1 MSYTPNTWQTGDT
14 VTAEKLNHM
23 ETGIGNAAN
32 PFVVM
37 LTPTAL
43 DYSGSMDRTVADIYA
58 AYQAGKQIVFRIITG
73 VSTFIDVSIN
83 CVGVS
88 QDATYPLFQ
97 AYILNTYNSSIIW
110 AGAGNTS
117 EGTENTYS
125 TIIYSLTPAT

>member
-1 MSYTPNTWQTGDT
+1 MSYTPTTWAAGDT
-14 VTAEKLNHM
+14 VTATKLNNM
-23 ETGIGNAAN
+23 ETGIGNAVN
-32 PFVVM
+32 KFIVT
-37 LTPTAL
+37 LTPTSL
-43 DYSGSMDRTVADIYA
+43 DYSGTMDKTVSEIYA

-97 AYILNTYNSSIIW
+97 AYLLNTNNSSIIW